1 MLCLEECT
9 LFQLFVLYCTENEI
23 KAGLVE
29 NLCKVNKNEAGY
41 PIHRYCEM
49 IALM

>member
-9 LFQLFVLYCTENEI
+9 LFQLLYLCCTGNEI
-23 KAGLVE
+23 KTGLVE
-29 NLCKVNKNEAGY
+29 NFCKVNKNQAGF